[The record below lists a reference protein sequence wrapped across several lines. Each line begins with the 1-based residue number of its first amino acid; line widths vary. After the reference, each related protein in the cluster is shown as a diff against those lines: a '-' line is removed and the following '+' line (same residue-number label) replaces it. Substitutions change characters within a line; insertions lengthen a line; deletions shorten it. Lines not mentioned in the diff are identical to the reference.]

1 VNYRKLNSLTI
12 KNMFPMPL
20 VEEILDE
27 LAGTKFFSSLDLAA
41 GYHQIRMG
49 EDDEH
54 KTTFKTH
61 QGHYQFRVMPF
72 GLTNTPAT
80 FQCAMDSILAPFLR
94 KFVMVFIDDILVYSS
109 TWEDHL
115 AHIKMVLQILRDH
128 QFFLKRSKCVFGR
141 NELIYLG
148 HIISHKGSP

>member
-1 VNYRKLNSLTI
+1 
-12 KNMFPMPL
+12 MPL